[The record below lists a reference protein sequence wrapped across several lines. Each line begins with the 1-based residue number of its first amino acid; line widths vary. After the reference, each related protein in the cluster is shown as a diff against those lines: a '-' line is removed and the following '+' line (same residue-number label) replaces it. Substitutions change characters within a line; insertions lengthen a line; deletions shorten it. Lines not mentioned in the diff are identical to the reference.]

1 MASMDIAVV
10 DGQRMP
16 PAPGLKGVCES
27 CGAPAQAKCGP
38 IVRWHWAHAGR
49 RHCDPWMENEGPWH
63 KAWKEMFP
71 FEWRENVRFDTATGE
86 KHVADIQRADGLVI
100 ELQNSPMPLDEMRSR
115 EQFYGERMIWVVN
128 GESFRNHISI
138 GVALPAP
145 EHFQFEEYQLAM
157 PILGAHAASWLGYFR
172 RADLDART
180 SPRDLVPLFHGKEF
194 EALEGSHRGHHAWS
208 WKRPR
213 EVWLHARR
221 TVFFDFGGRGCLW
234 AMVNY
239 KGHTEKAIYPV
250 VRERFMQAALSG
262 AQLDFDQPPCAA
274 VPMAPRV

>member
-1 MASMDIAVV
+1 MASMDVAIV
-10 DGQRMP
+10 DGQRTP
-16 PAPGLKGVCES
+16 PAPGLKGICER
-27 CGAPAQAKCGP
+27 CEAQAQAKCGP

-71 FEWRENVRFDTATGE
+71 FAWRENVRFDMATGE
-86 KHVADIQRADGLVI
+86 KHVADIQRPDGLVV

-115 EQFYGERMIWVVN
+115 EQFYGERMIWIVN
-128 GESFRNHISI
+128 GESFRKHISI

-145 EHFQFEEYQLAM
+145 EHPLLEEYQLAM
-157 PILGAHAASWLGYFR
+157 PIFGAQAALWLGYFR
-172 RADLDART
+172 RADWNART
-180 SPRDLVPLFHGKEF
+180 STRDLMQLFHGKEF
-194 EALEGSHRGHHAWS
+194 ETLEGSHRGHHAWS

-221 TVFFDFGGRGCLW
+221 TVFLDFGGSGCLW
-234 AMVNY
+234 ALVNY
-239 KGHTEKAIYPV
+239 KGHTGKAIYPV

-262 AQLDFDQPPCAA
+262 AQLDFDQPSSIA
-274 VPMAPRV
+274 VPMAPWV